1 MLKKIKEDI
10 NKWKHILCSWI
21 GRLNIIKISIIAK
34 EIYRLNAIPIKISVF
49 FFFFFFFFF
58 INLTKSK
65 AGGLTFPD
73 FKTYWKAIIII
84 IEGYWH
90 KDRYTDQWNRIKS
103 LGINPCLYSQ
113 MTFDKNVKTIQWVED
128 SSSPSTPPYKWCWE
142 NWIST

>member
-1 MLKKIKEDI
+1 MQSLSKSQ
-10 NKWKHILCSWI
+10 C
-21 GRLNIIKISIIAK
+21 
-34 EIYRLNAIPIKISVF
+34 F
-49 FFFFFFFFF
+49 FFFFFFFFCRNRKKTVLKF
-58 INLTKSK
+58 IWTLKEPLVAKIILTKSK